1 MDYVRAIYRDCI
13 RSLDKIRR
21 PVTYSMCMHT
31 RMRLIGRYPAVH
43 ACMHSHLHASKKRLC
58 GVEFVHEV
66 MQAGADSGF
75 DWLHWPR
82 YVATGAQESMHA
94 VLARQPAE
102 VVQLEGVRATGKEA
116 ALAQVCRYGRPGVHA
131 CCARPPAS

>member
-31 RMRLIGRYPAVH
+31 RMRLIGRYPAVQALLR
-43 ACMHSHLHASKKRLC
+43 ACIQKRLC
-58 GVEFVHEV
+58 EVEFVHEV
-66 MQAGADSGF
+66 VHAGADSGF

-82 YVATGAQESMHA
+82 YVATGAQGSMHA
-94 VLARQPAE
+94 VLAR
-102 VVQLEGVRATGKEA
+102 
-116 ALAQVCRYGRPGVHA
+116 
-131 CCARPPAS
+131 